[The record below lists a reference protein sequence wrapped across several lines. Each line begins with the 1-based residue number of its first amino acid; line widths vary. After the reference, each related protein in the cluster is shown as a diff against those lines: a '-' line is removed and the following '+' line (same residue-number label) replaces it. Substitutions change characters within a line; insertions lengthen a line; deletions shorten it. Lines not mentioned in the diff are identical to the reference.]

1 MMDNII
7 QCLDSNDNIVGI
19 RNNPKESGLP
29 WWKDLKGINET
40 GNDSSTSSFYL
51 TLASYKVPLYS
62 TN

>member
-19 RNNPKESGLP
+19 SNNPKESGLP

-40 GNDSSTSSFYL
+40 GNNSSTSSFYL
-51 TLASYKVPLYS
+51 TLA
-62 TN
+62 N